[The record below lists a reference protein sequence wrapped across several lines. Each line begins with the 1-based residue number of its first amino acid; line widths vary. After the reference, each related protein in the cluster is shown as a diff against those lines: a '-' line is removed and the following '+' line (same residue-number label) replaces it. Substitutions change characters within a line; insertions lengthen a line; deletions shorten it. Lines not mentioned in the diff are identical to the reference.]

1 VLWTRDRPTKKR
13 KRWCDG
19 FLSELPSGGAR
30 FSLRN
35 EEGRVLG
42 SGCARGAAA
51 AALEDGEEV
60 AGLIDNVVVQ
70 VDATCPRA
78 EVPGLM
84 TARPVENMSFAGSD
98 RPPPDDDRPR
108 DDAHPRDSLVG
119 YSNDELLK
127 CLLVPADKPLP
138 PPARTC
144 ASPLTAPP
152 SSFGR
157 VAGVEPTPAAA
168 ASRGLG
174 GPSGREGGPSWGKQ
188 RQWQPTGLNLG
199 ARRPRAVFKPPRP
212 APAAGRGPEA
222 GPGEVS
228 GGAGTMGLSV
238 AAPLRAHE
246 SSSGGGQAAALALGK
261 LQFPALADRNKPLV
275 RSVTIPNVFDD
286 AAHYRRTVGAA
297 LAEEMEFRLRSVA
310 RAFGLA
316 LAECQSSDG
325 RPVTGT
331 LQEAEFAPVKSA
343 AKRRGV
349 YVCRA
354 GLRRPRREREGNG
367 IFLELG
373 TDTWRPTSS
382 AFSKGDVWV
391 LSNNPVF
398 TDKHAHW
405 ARLCRS
411 VWHCPSADGVLE
423 VQPFRRV
430 PGLPAGEKKGKLFA
444 IHAPGFTGELAML
457 DNLFRPESDYKSTA
471 LMPALLLQ
479 PSGSGGTLNPS
490 QKLPLQ
496 GEKGTSRG
504 ALMEGLNSSQ
514 LAVLASCE
522 AWLDPAYTGS
532 PVSLVHGPFG
542 SGKSTLLVRLIE
554 ALTRPSLPGGGD
566 FRPLRVMVCANTN
579 VAVDRILEG
588 LAERPGAPD
597 FLRVGSLRNISMEVI
612 PSSIHAARA
621 KGGALDELRFMLE
634 ACSAKDE
641 VRRAQIQAEISRVK
655 RGAERDRKRKV
666 TSVSVLGVTC
676 ASCHHEVLQNAAF
689 DVLIL
694 DECSQMVEPL
704 SLLPILTAKPRF
716 LVAAGDPK
724 QLPPILSEAAR
735 GAAGPRDLGR
745 PLFQRLADAGYRTS
759 LLDTQYRCHPAIAGP
774 ANRTFYGG
782 KLRDGVCP
790 EDRPPLLSGLPPL
803 AYINVATATQ
813 TVLKGF
819 GKSIANRAEAETVAR
834 LVRALSEHS
843 VRLDDVG
850 VICLFRAQAQLVQEC
865 VTQSMPNLGNGG
877 LTVATV
883 DSFQGQEREVIILT
897 TAVTS
902 SGGFSSDGHRINV
915 ALTRARS
922 HLILV
927 GCAPA
932 LQDCPFWG
940 RVLPVCEMCP
950 KQLFSTNN
958 P

>member
-1 VLWTRDRPTKKR
+1 
-13 KRWCDG
+13 
-19 FLSELPSGGAR
+19 
-30 FSLRN
+30 
-35 EEGRVLG
+35 
-42 SGCARGAAA
+42 
-51 AALEDGEEV
+51 
-60 AGLIDNVVVQ
+60 
-70 VDATCPRA
+70 
-78 EVPGLM
+78 
-84 TARPVENMSFAGSD
+84 
-98 RPPPDDDRPR
+98 
-108 DDAHPRDSLVG
+108 
-119 YSNDELLK
+119 
-127 CLLVPADKPLP
+127 
-138 PPARTC
+138 
-144 ASPLTAPP
+144 
-152 SSFGR
+152 
-157 VAGVEPTPAAA
+157 
-168 ASRGLG
+168 
-174 GPSGREGGPSWGKQ
+174 
-188 RQWQPTGLNLG
+188 
-199 ARRPRAVFKPPRP
+199 
-212 APAAGRGPEA
+212 
-222 GPGEVS
+222 
-228 GGAGTMGLSV
+228 MGLSA
-238 AAPLRAHE
+238 AAPPRTHG
-246 SSSGGGQAAALALGK
+246 SSGGGGQAAALALGT
-261 LQFPALADRNKPLV
+261 LQFPAPADGNKPLV
-275 RSVTIPNVFDD
+275 RSVTIPNAFDD
-286 AAHYRRTVGAA
+286 ATHYQRTVGAA

-310 RAFGLA
+310 REFGLA
-316 LAECQSSDG
+316 LTECQSSDG
-325 RPVTGT
+325 QSGAGT
-331 LQEAEFAPVKSA
+331 LQGAGFASLQSA

-373 TDTWRPTSS
+373 TDTWRPSS
-382 AFSKGDVWV
+382 STFSKGDVWV
-391 LSNNPVF
+391 LSNNPIF
-398 TDKHAHW
+398 TDKHAQW

-411 VWHCPSADGVLE
+411 IWHCPSADGVLE

-430 PGLPAGEKKGKLFA
+430 PGLAAGEKKGKLFA
-444 IHAPGFTGELAML
+444 IHAPGFAGELAML

-471 LMPALLLQ
+471 LVPSLLLQ
-479 PSGSGGTLNPS
+479 PSGSGGTLSLS
-490 QKLPLQ
+490 QKLPLK
-496 GEKGTSRG
+496 GEEGTSRG
-504 ALMEGLNSSQ
+504 ALLEGLNTSQ

-522 AWLDPAYTGS
+522 AWLDPAYNGS
-532 PVSLVHGPFG
+532 PVALVHGPFG

-566 FRPLRVMVCANTN
+566 RPLRVMVCANTN
-579 VAVDRILEG
+579 VAVDRVLEG

-597 FLRVGSLRNISMEVI
+597 FVRVGSLRNISMKVI

-641 VRRAQIQAEISRVK
+641 ARRAQIQAEISRVK

-666 TSVSVLGVTC
+666 ASVSVLGVTC
-676 ASCHHEVLQNAAF
+676 ASCHHEVLQNTAF

-694 DECSQMVEPL
+694 DESSQMVEPL
-704 SLLPILTAKPRF
+704 SLMPILTAKPRF

-735 GAAGPRDLGR
+735 GAAGSHDLGR
-745 PLFQRLADAGYRTS
+745 PLFQRLVDAGYKPS

-790 EDRPPLLSGLPPL
+790 EDRPPLLPGLPPL

-819 GKSIANRAEAETVAR
+819 GKSIANRAEAQTVAR
-834 LVRALSEHS
+834 LVRALSEHG
-843 VRLDDVG
+843 VQLDDVG
-850 VICLFRAQAQLVQEC
+850 VICLFRAQVQLVQEC
-865 VTQSMPNLGNGG
+865 VTTCLPNLGVGG

-902 SGGFSSDGHRINV
+902 SGGFSSDERRINV

-932 LQDCPFWG
+932 LQDCPIWG

-950 KQLFSTNN
+950 KQLFRASS